1 MRRPARGSPPDGR
14 GEAMLSE
21 IREQPQALLRLL
33 GQERETAANDGV
45 DEVERLPRSA
55 RGGGVSTP
63 TRAVLFDF
71 NGTLSHDEPI
81 WFEVYRGLYAARGR
95 PITRE
100 EYYAQLAGLSDE
112 EGVQKWLGVSDPELV
127 REGIARFLAVAGD
140 GSTVPPASREAVAAA
155 AAVVPVGIVT
165 TARRGVLDTV
175 IAAAGLTGAVS
186 LTVTAEDVTRTKPDP
201 EGYLVALGRLG
212 DEVDPA
218 GVLVFEDTP
227 LGVAA
232 AKAAGMRCAAV
243 LGSAPRERLGD
254 ADEIVERLDAD
265 TVLRLIA

>member
-1 MRRPARGSPPDGR
+1 M
-14 GEAMLSE
+14 
-21 IREQPQALLRLL
+21 
-33 GQERETAANDGV
+33 
-45 DEVERLPRSA
+45 
-55 RGGGVSTP
+55 ST
-63 TRAVLFDF
+63 TQAVLFDF

-81 WFEVYRGLYAARGR
+81 WFEVYRELYAERGR

-100 EYYAQLAGLSDE
+100 EYFGQLAGLSDE
-112 EGVQKWLGVSDPELV
+112 EGVTKWLGASDPALV
-127 REGIARFLAVAGD
+127 REGIARFLAAAGD

-165 TARRGVLDTV
+165 TARRRVLDTV

-201 EGYLVALGRLG
+201 EGYLVALDRLG

-227 LGVAA
+227 IGVAA
-232 AKAAGMRCAAV
+232 AKAAGMHCAAV
-243 LGSAPRERLGD
+243 LGSAPRERLGE